1 MSLPTILRVFC
12 LFVVV
17 VVVFVLFVCFLCV
30 CVCMFLC
37 VCVCGGGGGLI
48 PSSYS
53 IWISHNNNFRHSAT
67 IMRYLCVLTP
77 PAVRPSL
84 IDRWTR
90 DRSRAPA
97 CCAHDGETGIDVSAQ
112 VLTRI
117 NSKTVLNPVSAGR
130 MFRPDMLTRL
140 TGR

>member
-1 MSLPTILRVFC
+1 MTGTGTAEKKQKDVLLLLFGVATVMIL
-12 LFVVV
+12 
-17 VVVFVLFVCFLCV
+17 
-30 CVCMFLC
+30 
-37 VCVCGGGGGLI
+37 
-48 PSSYS
+48 
-53 IWISHNNNFRHSAT
+53 
-67 IMRYLCVLTP
+67 P